1 LPFLSLDGRTL
12 LLPPIG
18 SIPLGDFPFVVV
30 VVVVV
35 VVLFFKD
42 GRGDRGEVEAD
53 EEEEEEEEEEDD
65 DDFGVLIGDR
75 GDNADVSDN
84 DPSAVGEG
92 REGELDLF
100 ACFEEPLPTPIP

>member
-1 LPFLSLDGRTL
+1 M
-12 LLPPIG
+12 
-18 SIPLGDFPFVVV
+18 GDFPFVVV

-35 VVLFFKD
+35 VVVLIITD

-53 EEEEEEEEEEDD
+53 EEEEEE

-92 REGELDLF
+92 REGELGF
-100 ACFEEPLPTPIP
+100 SIRFVCFEEPLPTPIP